1 MSNIGIAYKFAYN
14 LSPCNKIS
22 AVSPSQPD
30 IQQLKLRAL
39 RLPLAA
45 FHLCPWQ
52 LLMCFS
58 QDAIRDTVIRTPVK
72 LLPVPLVLVSFTLKP
87 AMYILYFFWNC

>member
-58 QDAIRDTVIRTPVK
+58 QDAKTASLANPRY
-72 LLPVPLVLVSFTLKP
+72 VLDENGVSDKHQ
-87 AMYILYFFWNC
+87 